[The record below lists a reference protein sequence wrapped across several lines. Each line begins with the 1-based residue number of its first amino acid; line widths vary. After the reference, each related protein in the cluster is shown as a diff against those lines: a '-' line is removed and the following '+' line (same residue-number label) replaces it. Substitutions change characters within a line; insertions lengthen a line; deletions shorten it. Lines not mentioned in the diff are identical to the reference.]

1 LRDQTIATVTGKNAG
16 RITNQNKGTTMSN
29 DKFLSS
35 LTSAALSRREFMGR
49 AMAAGLTLTAA
60 SSLYA
65 TSASAQEPK
74 RGGNLKLGLE
84 GGSATDSKDPAKF
97 LSQFMFC
104 IGRCW
109 GDMLVESD
117 PLTGAAVP
125 ALAESWEPSADAA
138 TWTFTIRKGV
148 QFHDGK
154 ELTIDDV
161 VATLKRHTDEKS
173 ESGALGVMKSIK
185 EIKKDGD
192 KLVLVLTEGNADLP
206 LLLTDYHLV
215 IQPNGGYDDPLASIG
230 TGPYKLTSF
239 EAGVRATLERNTA
252 DWRSDRGY
260 VDTIEII
267 GMNDATARIAA
278 LASGQVHF
286 INRVDPKTVDML
298 KRAPTVE
305 ILSTSGRGHYVF
317 IMHCNTAPFDNNDLR
332 LALKYAMD
340 REAMVETVLGGY
352 GKVGN
357 DFPINS
363 TYALFPEGIEQRTYD
378 PDKAAFHYKKS
389 GHSGPVLL
397 RTSEVAFPGA
407 VDAAVLYQGSAQ
419 KAGIEIEVKREPG
432 DGYWSNVWNVQP
444 FSTSYWGGRPTQ
456 DQMYSTAYLSSADW
470 NDTRFL
476 RPDFDKVLLEARAEL
491 DEGKRKEMYRDMA
504 MMVRDEGGLILPMFN
519 DFVNAAQKSVKGYV
533 HDIGNDMSNGYVA
546 TRVWL
551 EA

>member
-1 LRDQTIATVTGKNAG
+1 MSDYTRYLSTRVTTGG
-16 RITNQNKGTTMSN
+16 M
-29 DKFLSS
+29 
-35 LTSAALSRREFMGR
+35 SRREFMGR

-60 SSLYA
+60 STLYA
-65 TSASAQEPK
+65 SSASAQEPK
-74 RGGNLKLGLE
+74 RGGNLRLGLE
-84 GGSATDSKDPAKF
+84 GGAATDSKDPAKF

-104 IGRCW
+104 VGRCW

-138 TWTFTIRKGV
+138 TWTFAIRKGV

-154 ELTIDDV
+154 ELTVDDV

-192 KLVLVLTEGNADLP
+192 KLVLSLTEGNADLP
-206 LLLTDYHLV
+206 LLLSDYHLV
-215 IQPNGGYDDPLASIG
+215 IQPNGGNDDPLASIG
-230 TGPYKLTSF
+230 TGPYKLKTF
-239 EAGVRATLERNTA
+239 EAGVRATFEKNPN

-267 GMNDATARIAA
+267 GMNDATARMAA

-286 INRVDPKTVDML
+286 INRVDPKTVGML
-298 KRAPTVE
+298 KRAPNVE

-340 REAMVETVLGGY
+340 RDAMVQTVLGGY

-363 TYALFPEGIEQRTYD
+363 TYALFPEGIEQRSYD

-419 KAGIEIEVKREPG
+419 KAGITIEVKREPG

-444 FSTSYWGGRPTQ
+444 FSASYWGGRPTQ

-476 RPDFDKVLLEARAEL
+476 RPDFDKILLAARAEL
-491 DEGKRKEMYRDMA
+491 DEAKRKEMYRDMA

-519 DFVNAAQKSVKGYV
+519 DFVNASQKSVKGYV